1 MNSYD
6 NMLEGMLSVSCF
18 LYAHLTPYKKLSQ
31 ILISVTALQI
41 KISNLENHEAF
52 LEKVT
57 PVPVFTVNRYQ
68 AKEKFSPSTNFPFTS
83 QKSQIFLYR

>member
-41 KISNLENHEAF
+41 KISNLKNHEAF

-57 PVPVFTVNRYQ
+57 PVPVFTVNWYQ
-68 AKEKFSPSTNFPFTS
+68 AKEKFSPSTNFSFTS